1 MNIFKR
7 PSNKVSGNPKENSV
21 VHDIRFLFDVAYIRF
36 LFLFSLILRIF
47 FHSFFHPSTPSTFAP
62 DEGTYA
68 RLSEYVSKGL
78 AVQNFPEYGPFL
90 YNQSKSLIIP
100 SSVFIRLGFD
110 SLESVRLV
118 STIYGLC
125 LPILALLCFIALR
138 YSANFASRNSTEL
151 SSPLA
156 FFLVI
161 VVFFM
166 PSNFLWS
173 TLGLRESASQFWLL
187 AQTYFLIKLVLNKK
201 GKNKTLFI
209 LFILATAFSF
219 ASRPQTALLYS
230 LLVFCVTLIVAA
242 KRYVFMPVAAV
253 ILSIVLGNA
262 YSATPKV
269 NYSISW
275 ALNVDPKSG
284 SSNNKLELPV
294 DQSSKSS
301 QDSSEELRNMANKV
315 CSVVGQKVE
324 IDQLEY
330 LCSAE
335 IKYKKASYLPP
346 ITSFRS
352 NVDSSLFEERRNG
365 NRIGAS
371 SALAPSNCSQS
382 TTSVSTLLCN
392 IREIP
397 YRLSAF
403 LFRPFL
409 LLDNGS
415 SFLTAAGVENVI
427 WLLLFFIAFALLFR
441 LDFLSNSIPSILS
454 ISFFI
459 ILFSTAAALYEG
471 NMGTAFRHKST
482 ILCPLVLL
490 LLLLLVSQKRE
501 IRREKT

>member
-7 PSNKVSGNPKENSV
+7 PSSTVSGNPNENSV
-21 VHDIRFLFDVAYIRF
+21 VQDIRCLFDVIYIRI

-78 AVQNFPEYGPFL
+78 AVQNFPEYGPYL
-90 YNQSKSLIIP
+90 YNQSKSLIVP

-125 LPILALLCFIALR
+125 LPILALLCFIALH
-138 YSANFASRNSTEL
+138 YSTNFASRIRTEL
-151 SSPLA
+151 SSRLV
-156 FFLVI
+156 FFLV
-161 VVFFM
+161 VALFFM

-173 TLGLRESASQFWLL
+173 TLGLRESASQFWILV
-187 AQTYFLIKLVLNKK
+187 QTYLLIKIVLSKK

-242 KRYVFMPVAAV
+242 KRYFFMPVATV
-253 ILSIVLGNA
+253 IVSILLGNA
-262 YSATPKV
+262 YSATPQVTPSFAWSLK
-269 NYSISW
+269 
-275 ALNVDPKSG
+275 VDPQSG
-284 SSNNKLELPV
+284 SSNLKLELPV
-294 DQSSKSS
+294 DQASKSTQNS
-301 QDSSEELRNMANKV
+301 FEELRKVANKV
-315 CSVVGQKVE
+315 CSVIGQKVE
-324 IDQLEY
+324 INNLLY
-330 LCSAE
+330 YCSAE
-335 IKYKKASYLPP
+335 IQYEKASIIPP
-346 ITSFRS
+346 VTSFRT
-352 NVDSSLFEERRNG
+352 NVDSSLFEERRNQ

-371 SALAPSNCSQS
+371 SALAPSSCSQS
-382 TTSVSTLLCN
+382 ATSVSTLLCN

-409 LLDNGS
+409 PLDNGS
-415 SFLTAAGVENVI
+415 TFLTAAGIENLI
-427 WLLLFFIAFALLFR
+427 WLLLFFVAFALLFR
-441 LDFLSNSIPSILS
+441 LDFLSESIPAIIS

-459 ILFSTAAALYEG
+459 VLFSTAAALYEG

-482 ILCPLVLL
+482 ILSPLILL
-490 LLLLLVSQKRE
+490 LLLSLVSQKRE
-501 IRREKT
+501 FRRQKT